1 MDILVSSNLE
11 RLVYLATGRN
21 GDRVKSLMQDLNE
34 KGVYSLNEEERS
46 FMEEFIGFYADE
58 NQTLKSIKTAFDE
71 NNYLIDPHTAVA
83 FYCYKNLKMD
93 SKTLIVSTASPY
105 KFPSTIAIALGL
117 DDNKSEFE
125 IIKDIA
131 LHTGTSIPKGIAKLQ
146 ESEKT
151 TSLKTTKEIEDIVY
165 YK

>member
-1 MDILVSSNLE
+1 MVNIEITLIHPSNKL
-11 RLVYLATGRN
+11 
-21 GDRVKSLMQDLNE
+21 
-34 KGVYSLNEEERS
+34 
-46 FMEEFIGFYADE
+46 
-58 NQTLKSIKTAFDE
+58 
-71 NNYLIDPHTAVA
+71 
-83 FYCYKNLKMD
+83 
-93 SKTLIVSTASPY
+93 KTLIVSTASPY

-146 ESEKT
+146 DSEKT